1 MLLIDDILFA
11 PVNGI
16 LWVFGEISK
25 VAHEQLADESKSIT
39 ESLRQLYMELETGR
53 IPEEEFDAR
62 ERVLLDRL
70 ETLESGN
77 GDEESGN
84 ADEDEEDDEEDDSED
99 EDDVEESEQ

>member
-11 PVNGI
+11 PVSGI

-77 GDEESGN
+77 
-84 ADEDEEDDEEDDSED
+84 ADDDEEDEEEDDSED
-99 EDDVEESEQ
+99 EDDEDDVEESVQ

>member
-1 MLLIDDILFA
+1 MLVIDDILLA

-53 IPEEEFDAR
+53 ILEEEFDTR
-62 ERVLLDRL
+62 ERLLLDRL
-70 ETLESGN
+70 EALESDG
-77 GDEESGN
+77 
-84 ADEDEEDDEEDDSED
+84 ADEDEDTDDDEEEDDEED
-99 EDDVEESEQ
+99 VEESEQ

>member
-11 PVNGI
+11 PVSGI

-70 ETLESGN
+70 ETLESGDA
-77 GDEESGN
+77 DED
-84 ADEDEEDDEEDDSED
+84 DEDEEEDDSEDDSED
-99 EDDVEESEQ
+99 EDEEDDVEESVQ

>member
-77 GDEESGN
+77 
-84 ADEDEEDDEEDDSED
+84 ADEDEEDEDEEDEDEED
-99 EDDVEESEQ
+99 EDEVEESEQ

>member
-1 MLLIDDILFA
+1 MLLVDDILFA
-11 PVNGI
+11 PVSGI

-70 ETLESGN
+70 EALDSG
-77 GDEESGN
+77 GADEEDDV
-84 ADEDEEDDEEDDSED
+84 DEDAQDEEEDEEEDAEDDEEDPEA
-99 EDDVEESEQ
+99 

>member
-16 LWVFGEISK
+16 LWIFGEISN

-77 GDEESGN
+77 
-84 ADEDEEDDEEDDSED
+84 ADEDEEDDEDDDEED
-99 EDDVEESEQ
+99 EDEEDEDEVEESEQ